1 MDAALRAEF
10 GIEGEWAMV
19 RRHRIR
25 WSECDQFAHA
35 NNMAYLALCEDVRVS
50 HWLRLGQRFA
60 LDAPGPLVAQLE
72 ARYLRSVAFDDEVA
86 VTLRPATLRRTSFT
100 HDYAV
105 WKQGL
110 VFSSRAV
117 LVSAVPGS
125 GEKVPL
131 SPALREKL
139 VAEGAV
145 AEGGLQGGVAQASG

>member
-1 MDAALRAEF
+1 MTEAEKAEF
-10 GIEGEWAMV
+10 GIEGDWAMF

-35 NNMAYLALCEDVRVS
+35 NNAAYLLLAEDLRVS
-50 HWLRLGQRFA
+50 HWLAIGGRFA
-60 LDAPGPLVAQLE
+60 LDQPGPLVAQVE

-100 HDYAV
+100 HEYAV

-117 LVSAVPGS
+117 LVSAVPS
-125 GEKVPL
+125 TGEKVPL
-131 SPALREKL
+131 SPAIRARLI
-139 VAEGAV
+139 AEGAKE
-145 AEGGLQGGVAQASG
+145 EG

>member
-10 GIEGEWAMV
+10 GIEGDWAMV
-19 RRHRIR
+19 RRHCIR

-35 NNMAYLALCEDVRVS
+35 NNTSYLLLCEDARVA
-50 HWLRLGQRFA
+50 HWVAIGGRFA
-60 LDAPGPLVAQLE
+60 LDAPGPLVAQIE
-72 ARYLRSVAFDDEVA
+72 ARFLRSVGFDDEVA
-86 VTLRPATLRRTSFT
+86 VTLRPVSLRRTSFI

-117 LVSAVPGS
+117 LVSAVPSS

-131 SPALREKL
+131 SEAIRARLI
-139 VAEGAV
+139 AEGAV
-145 AEGGLQGGVAQASG
+145 AE